1 MSSSVLQPNS
11 PQAMVQ
17 TALRSANKTRLLAR
31 RLFYSFCQSGADV
44 LVLTDI
50 APFFQSY
57 EASHSAFALFD
68 RDGNGDVTR
77 EEVELACL

>member
-1 MSSSVLQPNS
+1 
-11 PQAMVQ
+11 MVQ

-31 RLFYSFCQSGADV
+31 RLFYSFCQPGVDS

-57 EASHSAFALFD
+57 EMTQTAFSLFD
-68 RDGNGDVTR
+68 KDGNGDVTR
-77 EEVELACL
+77 EEVELACLSVFIYSGYF

>member
-1 MSSSVLQPNS
+1 MQPNS

-31 RLFYSFCQSGADV
+31 RLYYSFRQPGQES

-50 APFFQSY
+50 APYFHDY
-57 EASHSAFALFD
+57 EMTQTAFSLFD
-68 RDGNGDVTR
+68 KDGNGDVTR
-77 EEVELACL
+77 EELELACL